1 MALPADSLPEPS
13 AFPRDPLL
21 TTPGLPA
28 PELTADFPTEVMADL
43 LTGARTLLELSP
55 EEDKLFAGAK
65 LFEGLRAPGRERAF
79 LAAEAWTPD

>member
-1 MALPADSLPEPS
+1 
-13 AFPRDPLL
+13 
-21 TTPGLPA
+21 
-28 PELTADFPTEVMADL
+28 MADL